1 MKFEKFMYI
10 VFCILT
16 TFFSLS
22 FIAHIAY
29 NYGAFV
35 GIIILSFYIFSYFC
49 YVEHKNKTL
58 VKYYVDKEKYNA
70 LLDEF
75 LKKIKVR

>member
-1 MKFEKFMYI
+1 MKFKQFMYI
-10 VFCILT
+10 VFYILT
-16 TFFSLS
+16 TIFSLS
-22 FIAHIAY
+22 FIGYIAY
-29 NYGAFV
+29 NYGTFV

-58 VKYYVDKEKYNA
+58 EKYYVEREKYNA

-75 LKKIKVR
+75 LKKDKG

>member
-1 MKFEKFMYI
+1 MKFEQFMYI
-10 VFCILT
+10 VFYILT
-16 TFFSLS
+16 TIFSLS
-22 FIAHIAY
+22 FIGYIAY
-29 NYGAFV
+29 NYGTFV

-58 VKYYVDKEKYNA
+58 EKYYVEREKYNA

-75 LKKIKVR
+75 LKKDKG